1 MKEMVC
7 NLWQNIIIN
16 KGQEDEI
23 WIGQNLIIM
32 ENPPIKHLK

>member
-1 MKEMVC
+1 MQFMAEYY
-7 NLWQNIIIN
+7 NN

-32 ENPPIKHLK
+32 ENPPIMHLR